1 MDVLLDGVWH
11 EVNGAVEELVAA
23 FRRRLADLD
32 ALYVAAKGPSHRR
45 SIERR
50 MRETKRELEELI
62 AEGKVVDLAFE
73 RWVRTLDERIG
84 T

>member
-1 MDVLLDGVWH
+1 
-11 EVNGAVEELVAA
+11 
-23 FRRRLADLD
+23 
-32 ALYVAAKGPSHRR
+32 
-45 SIERR
+45 